1 MTENN
6 SHAGR
11 PSSWVAVAVVIAGFV
26 LGGIGLVTGPSWT
39 LFWSGVGVVVLGGL
53 ALVLVGAFS
62 DVVLAEPRAEEVEV
76 TDTSI
81 FGHDGEGRRG
91 GPYGETTDRPTRREP
106 EQFPHG

>member
-1 MTENN
+1 MTES

-11 PSSWVAVAVVIAGFV
+11 PSSWIAVAVVVAGFV
-26 LGGIGLVTGPSWT
+26 LGGVGLVTGPSWT
-39 LFWSGVGVVVLGGL
+39 LFWIGVGVVVVGGL

-76 TDTSI
+76 IETSI

-91 GPYGETTDRPTRREP
+91 GPYGETSDRPTRREP

>member
-1 MTENN
+1 MTES

-11 PSSWVAVAVVIAGFV
+11 PSSWIAVAVVIAGFV
-26 LGGIGLVTGPSWT
+26 LGGVGLVTGPSWV
-39 LFWSGVGVVVLGGL
+39 LFWSGVAVVAVGGL
-53 ALVLVGAFS
+53 ALILVGAFG
-62 DVVLAEPRAEEVEV
+62 DVVLAEPRANEVEI

-91 GPYGETTDRPTRREP
+91 GPYGETTERPTRREP